1 MKSRQRIPLSIG
13 LGAALLLGGCNL
25 FQPRVPLRPALGDI
39 VADYSTAAATLE
51 TMARAIEAKA
61 AGNSPSAYVGGLADS
76 IRAGDDQTFIAYFD
90 PAVVTASGRTPPSE
104 PWGPDRE
111 KQVFIHLPELSEN
124 SYSFA
129 WLEDVQ
135 HPNDEDPAPNVKVLH
150 RQYLLTATP
159 EGGDPETL
167 VTGYADLTF
176 IKSKSGGWVIARWQ
190 DRFDPAVGPS
200 PSSGI
205 QSFSALR
212 LGQ

>member
-129 WLEDVQ
+129 WLEEVG
-135 HPNDEDPAPNVKVLH
+135 AIKFL
-150 RQYLLTATP
+150 YLCHQSIVCFFGHIDYVRATFH
-159 EGGDPETL
+159 DADF
-167 VTGYADLTF
+167 VT
-176 IKSKSGGWVIARWQ
+176 
-190 DRFDPAVGPS
+190 
-200 PSSGI
+200 
-205 QSFSALR
+205 
-212 LGQ
+212 